1 MHFLRILLIS
11 RYYKLRIDIR
21 MGMNSVKRAWFE
33 QRAKVFS
40 SMTID
45 IHIFKAIK
53 RIEKRVEYK
62 VNVISTYFLV

>member
-1 MHFLRILLIS
+1 MHFFRILLIS

-21 MGMNSVKRAWFE
+21 MGMNSVKSAWFE

-45 IHIFKAIK
+45 IYSKQLRGQK
-53 RIEKRVEYK
+53 NGVKYK

>member
-1 MHFLRILLIS
+1 MHLLRILLIS

-33 QRAKVFS
+33 QRFS